1 MLLATGLLLA
11 VLASEPIGELTEQ
24 EFLTMLAQ
32 QGFTTV
38 GNTKVSNPDGSFA
51 LQLGFSNSS
60 DKKRSIVGSARAI
73 VAFDTPRAVPTRQL
87 TTWLAKEGFKDITVV
102 SLLSGKVRFEVLLAT
117 PQSTPVEVV
126 SQARKLQTVQKQFVS
141 AFAASQPKES
151 QHPYR
156 QGPAKYDPE
165 AVMLPVHV
173 EDTDFIIAHFG
184 WNKFDKPLAL
194 MKRGSL
200 VQIEGVAFGVHPVPQ
215 GLVMVI
221 SCAPDTKKVERYLRN
236 PQTIKWAE
244 AQIERGWVSFVQR
257 HQFETEVKAKDVA
270 QIIEQFGRNIKALDL
285 L

>member
-156 QGPAKYDPE
+156 HGPAKYDPE

-173 EDTDFIIAHFG
+173 EDTDLIVAHFG
-184 WNKFDKPLAL
+184 WNQQPMVLRWLGTFA
-194 MKRGSL
+194 R
-200 VQIEGVAFGVHPVPQ
+200 VEGIGFGVHPHSR
-215 GLVMVI
+215 GLSLITVLM
-221 SCAPDTKKVERYLRN
+221 PDPKKVERYLRN
-236 PQTIKWAE
+236 PAKINWAE
-244 AQIERGWVSFVQR
+244 AKIEPGLASFAQR

>member
-173 EDTDFIIAHFG
+173 EDTDLIVAHFG
-184 WNKFDKPLAL
+184 WNQQPMVLRWLGTFA
-194 MKRGSL
+194 R
-200 VQIEGVAFGVHPVPQ
+200 VEGIGFGVHPHSR
-215 GLVMVI
+215 GLSLITVLM
-221 SCAPDTKKVERYLRN
+221 PDPKKVERYLRN
-236 PQTIKWAE
+236 PAKINWAE
-244 AQIERGWVSFVQR
+244 AKIEPGLASFAQR